1 MQVLSTILDIL
12 LQSIQSGEWENN
24 LSRWLDYSVEI

>member
-12 LQSIQSGEWENN
+12 LQSGEWENS